1 MRVFRVGTVRFRLT
15 AARMLVLLLFVA
27 VSIANARS
35 APPAVLRYTVQVAST
50 LDRANIEVNCTQCS
64 ELPALSPLSPIA
76 TGALAVDAFASL
88 DLVGGRLHSRKQTR
102 HGTYSVEFGADWE
115 SRTLD
120 RVATARLRIIDPRR
134 WLWVPESWPA
144 HAMIEVEFQ
153 LPPAMSVAT
162 PWPLAGKLTNVY
174 RVPFLLP
181 AEEGAVI
188 VGPMRQD
195 DIELAASKL
204 RISVLGSTPPRA
216 AEYVQWIDA
225 AVRDVVLTF
234 GQFPLPMAQIVVI
247 PIRQADKPVP
257 FGLVRRGTGSSM
269 ILFVDLD
276 AKIDVLRF
284 DWTLSHELTHFAHP
298 FLGAEGRWLA
308 EGLAGYYQNVIRAN
322 SGALTPALARANLAR
337 SFSATAE
344 GNERGPLQDADRM
357 RTYWTGAVMALDI
370 DLQLHSVSGAR
381 GSLAT
386 AMAAFAKKHLPSNR
400 TWRPGEYMRELDAL
414 TSTSVF
420 FRTYVRYARSNR
432 FPEYELL
439 TARAEDLFARPPPAK
454 TSSRARP

>member
-1 MRVFRVGTVRFRLT
+1 MRVFRIATVQFGLI
-15 AARMLVLLLFVA
+15 AARVLLLLLFVA
-27 VSIANARS
+27 VFIGSARS
-35 APPAVLRYTVQVAST
+35 AQPSVLRYTMQVAAT
-50 LDRANIEVNCTQCS
+50 LDRASVEVNCTQCS
-64 ELPALSPLSPIA
+64 ELPALTPLSPIA
-76 TGALAVDAFASL
+76 TDALAVDQFSSL
-88 DLVGGRLHSRKQTR
+88 DLVAGRLHSRKQAR
-102 HGTYSVEFGADWE
+102 HGTYSVEFNADWE

-144 HAMIEVEFQ
+144 HSVIEVEFQ

-162 PWPLAGKLTNVY
+162 PWALAGRLPNVY

-181 AEEGAVI
+181 AEEGALI
-188 VGPMRQD
+188 VGPMRQRV
-195 DIELAASKL
+195 IEVAASKL
-204 RISVLGSTPPRA
+204 RISVIGSTTSRA
-216 AEYVQWIDA
+216 ADYVQWIDA

-234 GQFPLPMAQIVVI
+234 GEFPLPMAQIVVV
-247 PIRQADKPVP
+247 PIRQAHKPVP

-276 AKIDVLRF
+276 AKIEALRS

-298 FLGAEGRWLA
+298 FFGAEGRWLA

-322 SGALTPALARANLAR
+322 SGALTPELARANLAR

-344 GNERGPLQDADRM
+344 ENERGPLQDADRM

-370 DLQLHSVSGAR
+370 DLQLHSASGAR

-386 AMAAFAKKHLPSNR
+386 AIAAFAKKHLPSNR

-414 TSTSVF
+414 SSTSIF
-420 FRTYVRYARSNR
+420 FPTYARYARSTK

-439 TARAEDLFARPPPAK
+439 TAKAEDLFARPLPAK
-454 TSSRARP
+454 TGARAHP